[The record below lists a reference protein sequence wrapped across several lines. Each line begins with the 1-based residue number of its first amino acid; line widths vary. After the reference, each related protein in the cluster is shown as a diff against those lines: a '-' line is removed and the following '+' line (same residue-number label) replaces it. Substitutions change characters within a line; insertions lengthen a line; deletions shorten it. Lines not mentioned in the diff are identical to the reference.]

1 MGQGGFS
8 TARLRRSGRN
18 DAGVAGAG
26 NGDTTGARHG
36 GAPFVISTGAVR
48 QHGGPPLVISP
59 GAVRSTAEWRNLVPV
74 GQEGFS
80 TARYALRS
88 K

>member
-48 QHGGPPLVISP
+48 
-59 GAVRSTAEWRNLVPV
+59 STAEWRNLVPV